1 MEKDNP
7 AVVDGVENEDEEYD
21 DDIGVPLIVV
31 DSLAPAASSTV
42 AVNRTEQQK
51 LQSSQQGCLET
62 AILDCFALA
71 VRTHDHDANES
82 STNASEMDWMPPS
95 SLKETSRTIRDST
108 GNDLS
113 FLKTWT
119 PKPLTLP
126 NWAAVPYIA
135 EQTQSSNGN
144 GEGGE
149 KDCRKS

>member
-1 MEKDNP
+1 MEEDNP
-7 AVVDGVENEDEEYD
+7 VMVGDVESDND

-31 DSLAPAASSTV
+31 DSLAPAAPSTV
-42 AVNRTEQQK
+42 AVIQTEQQK
-51 LQSSQQGCLET
+51 LQISQQDCLET

-71 VRTHDHDANES
+71 VRTHDHDGAN
-82 STNASEMDWMPPS
+82 TSEMDWMPPS

-113 FLKTWT
+113 FLETWT

-126 NWAAVPYIA
+126 IWAAVPYIA

>member
-1 MEKDNP
+1 MVGDVESDN
-7 AVVDGVENEDEEYD
+7 D

-31 DSLAPAASSTV
+31 DSLAPAAPSTV
-42 AVNRTEQQK
+42 AVNQTEQQK

-71 VRTHDHDANES
+71 VRTHDHDANEFS
-82 STNASEMDWMPPS
+82 ANTSELDWMPPP

-113 FLKTWT
+113 FLKTWS

-126 NWAAVPYIA
+126 IWAAGPYIA